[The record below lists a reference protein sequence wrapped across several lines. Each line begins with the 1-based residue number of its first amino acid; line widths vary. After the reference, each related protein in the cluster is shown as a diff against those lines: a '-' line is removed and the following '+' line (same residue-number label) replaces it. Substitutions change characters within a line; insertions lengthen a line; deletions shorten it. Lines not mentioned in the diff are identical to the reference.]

1 MSKRMEV
8 KVYLVLQRV
17 NLPKAGEPTEKVID
31 GFLTRGAAED
41 VVNRIPGTRIQKLF
55 AKK

>member
-1 MSKRMEV
+1 MNKMEV

-17 NLPKAGEPTEKVID
+17 NLPKPGEPTEKVID
-31 GFLTRGAAED
+31 GFLTRGGADEM
-41 VVNRIPGTRIQKLF
+41 VSRIPGTRIQKIF